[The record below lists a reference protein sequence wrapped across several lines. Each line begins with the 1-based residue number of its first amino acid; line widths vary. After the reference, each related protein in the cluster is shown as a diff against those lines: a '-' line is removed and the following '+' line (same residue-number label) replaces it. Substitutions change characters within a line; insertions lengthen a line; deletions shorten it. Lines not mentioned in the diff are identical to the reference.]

1 MLVPFSSIK
10 HFSWLLPIF
19 FHFFSPWKIKQIMS
33 YLVHVLCVCTF
44 KMSPLGNSTHQWI
57 INKIQQLS
65 KHFSVWKEVW
75 RRHLLEDRDRWPYLS
90 APASTAVSGG
100 NWEEGL
106 WGLPCTLCPG
116 EGWLTG
122 CGGGTAPAA
131 VPLRLEWLLEKMEAE
146 IKGEQASDCAPSE
159 AHIF

>member
-1 MLVPFSSIK
+1 MCFVYVLLKCHLWVIQPTNGLLIKFSNCQSSFWWRK
-10 HFSWLLPIF
+10 
-19 FHFFSPWKIKQIMS
+19 
-33 YLVHVLCVCTF
+33 
-44 KMSPLGNSTHQWI
+44 
-57 INKIQQLS
+57 
-65 KHFSVWKEVW
+65 VW
-75 RRHLLEDRDRWPYLS
+75 RRHLLEERDRWPYLS

-146 IKGEQASDCAPSE
+146 IKGEQASDCAPNE
-159 AHIF
+159 VHIFKIPKADSKHILGACLFFSWWF